1 MARDHRE
8 VVEGGLKIKAMGNEL
23 LRAIGGR
30 AIHPVNIRVGGFY
43 KAPSKAD
50 LEALVPGLEEARELA
65 RKSVAWVA
73 GLDFPDF
80 EQDYEFV
87 ALRHPDRYAIEDG
100 RLVSSSGLDIGPGE
114 YEEHFVEEQVP
125 HSTALQS
132 RMSDGGTYFLGPMA
146 RYSLN
151 SAQLSDV
158 AREAAERGRPGG
170 GVPQPIQVDHRPGGG
185 DSLRLRRG
193 AALDRGLR
201 AARVAR
207 RRRCEPKA
215 AAGTGWS
222 EAPRGMLWHRYRLE
236 DDGSIAEA
244 RIVPPTSQNQAR
256 IEQDLLE
263 FVRPRVDL
271 PDDRLQWECEQ
282 AIRNYDPC
290 ISCST
295 HFLKLDVRPR
305 VEARS
310 DDCTAP
316 SSTDVRSRR
325 TRRSCARS
333 ASSWNGSGACCTRWS
348 ESESNST
355 VTSSG
360 RERWRRESG
369 SESTAS
375 EIRRE
380 EPRLL
385 SLIGIGNRFRRD
397 DAAGLEVVRRLRWR
411 HPPGCGADRGGG
423 GAGLSDRGLE
433 QRQGSARGRRGS
445 SSGAE
450 PGTLHRFDVTAA
462 PLPG

>member
-1 MARDHRE
+1 MAENAETRTIRTEALARVEGEGAMQVRIRDGEVEDVELQIYEPPRFFEAFLRGRDFQEAPDITARICGICPVAYMTSAFNAVEDALGVEVNEQIRSLRRLMYCGEWIESHALHVFLLHAPDFLGFESAWAMARDHRE

-23 LRAIGGR
+23 LRTIGGR

-50 LEALVPGLEEARELA
+50 LEALVPDLEEARKLA
-65 RKSVAWVA
+65 RQSVTWVA

-114 YEEHFVEEQVP
+114 YEEHFVEEQVQ
-125 HSTALQS
+125 HSTALHS

-151 SAQLSDV
+151 SAQLSEV
-158 AREAAERGRPGG
+158 AQEAAEQAGLGEQCRNPFKSIVVRA
-170 GVPQPIQVDHRPGGG
+170 VEILYAFDEA
-185 DSLRLRRG
+185 LRLI
-193 AALDRGLR
+193 ADYEPPEAP
-201 AARVAR
+201 AIEV
-207 RRRCEPKA
+207 EPKA
-215 AAGTGWS
+215 AIGTGWS
-222 EAPRGMLWHRYRLE
+222 EAPRGMLWHSYRLE

-295 HFLKLDVRPR
+295 HFLKL
-305 VEARS
+305 
-310 DDCTAP
+310 
-316 SSTDVRSRR
+316 
-325 TRRSCARS
+325 
-333 ASSWNGSGACCTRWS
+333 
-348 ESESNST
+348 
-355 VTSSG
+355 
-360 RERWRRESG
+360 
-369 SESTAS
+369 
-375 EIRRE
+375 
-380 EPRLL
+380 
-385 SLIGIGNRFRRD
+385 
-397 DAAGLEVVRRLRWR
+397 EV
-411 HPPGCGADRGGG
+411 DRG
-423 GAGLSDRGLE
+423 
-433 QRQGSARGRRGS
+433 
-445 SSGAE
+445 
-450 PGTLHRFDVTAA
+450 
-462 PLPG
+462 

>member
-1 MARDHRE
+1 MAENGETRTIRTEALARVEGEGAMQVRIRDGEVEEVELQIYEPPRFFEAFLRGRDFKEAPDITARICGICPVAYMTSAFNAMEDALGVDVDEQIRSLRRLMYCGEWIESHALHVFLLHAPDFLGFESAWAMARDHRE

-30 AIHPVNIRVGGFY
+30 AIHPVNVRVGGFY

-65 RKSVAWVA
+65 RESVAWVA

-114 YEEHFVEEQVP
+114 YEEHFVEEQVA

-151 SAQLSDV
+151 SAQLSGRG
-158 AREAAERGRPGG
+158 AGGGGAGRPWG
-170 GVPQPIQVDHRPGGG
+170 GVPQPIQVDRRPGGG
-185 DSLRLRRG
+185 DSLRLRRS

-201 AARVAR
+201 AAQCRR

-215 AAGTGWS
+215 SVGTGWS

-295 HFLKLDVRPR
+295 HFLKLDV
-305 VEARS
+305 
-310 DDCTAP
+310 
-316 SSTDVRSRR
+316 
-325 TRRSCARS
+325 
-333 ASSWNGSGACCTRWS
+333 
-348 ESESNST
+348 
-355 VTSSG
+355 
-360 RERWRRESG
+360 
-369 SESTAS
+369 
-375 EIRRE
+375 
-380 EPRLL
+380 
-385 SLIGIGNRFRRD
+385 
-397 DAAGLEVVRRLRWR
+397 
-411 HPPGCGADRGGG
+411 DRG
-423 GAGLSDRGLE
+423 
-433 QRQGSARGRRGS
+433 
-445 SSGAE
+445 
-450 PGTLHRFDVTAA
+450 
-462 PLPG
+462 

>member
-1 MARDHRE
+1 MAENGETRTIRTEALARVEGEGAMQVRIRDGKVEEVELQIYEPPRFFEAFLRGRDFKEAPDITARICGICPVAYMTSAFNAMEDALGVAVGEQIRSLRRLMYCGEWIESHALHVFLLHAPDFLGFESAWAMARDHRK

-23 LRAIGGR
+23 LRTIGGR
-30 AIHPVNIRVGGFY
+30 AIHPVNVRVGGFY
-43 KAPSKAD
+43 KAPSEAD

-65 RKSVAWVA
+65 RESVAWVA

-151 SAQLSDV
+151 SAQLSGV
-158 AREAAERGRPGG
+158 AREAAEEAGLGEACRNPFKSIIVRA
-170 GVPQPIQVDHRPGGG
+170 VEILYAFDEA
-185 DSLRLRRG
+185 LRLI
-193 AALDRGLR
+193 DGLR
-201 AARVAR
+201 AARCR
-207 RRRCEPKA
+207 RRKEMEPKA
-215 AAGTGWS
+215 SVGTGWS

-263 FVRPRVDL
+263 FVRPRADL

-295 HFLKLDVRPR
+295 HFLKLNV
-305 VEARS
+305 
-310 DDCTAP
+310 
-316 SSTDVRSRR
+316 
-325 TRRSCARS
+325 
-333 ASSWNGSGACCTRWS
+333 
-348 ESESNST
+348 
-355 VTSSG
+355 
-360 RERWRRESG
+360 
-369 SESTAS
+369 
-375 EIRRE
+375 
-380 EPRLL
+380 
-385 SLIGIGNRFRRD
+385 
-397 DAAGLEVVRRLRWR
+397 
-411 HPPGCGADRGGG
+411 DR
-423 GAGLSDRGLE
+423 A
-433 QRQGSARGRRGS
+433 
-445 SSGAE
+445 
-450 PGTLHRFDVTAA
+450 
-462 PLPG
+462 